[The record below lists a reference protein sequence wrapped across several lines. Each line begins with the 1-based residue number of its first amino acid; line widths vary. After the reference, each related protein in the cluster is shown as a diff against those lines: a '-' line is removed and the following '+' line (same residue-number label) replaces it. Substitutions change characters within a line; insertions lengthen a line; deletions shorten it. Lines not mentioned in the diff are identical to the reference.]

1 MPFCFEVSMNYQREM
16 ENRQRENEM
25 KRAIDEWRERT
36 DDEFHA
42 LVVKQQVGPSSA
54 VVRNASRRQ
63 GCIAPRT
70 V

>member
-1 MPFCFEVSMNYQREM
+1 MNYQREM

-36 DDEFHA
+36 NDEFQA
-42 LVVKQQVGPSSA
+42 LVVKQQVGPSSN

-63 GCIAPRT
+63 G
-70 V
+70 